1 MISSSSSSS
10 MSGNGLDAQ
19 ASVETMHCLNQQTT
33 NLSKAFI
40 LHIAMWN
47 MFPVHSCLAAC
58 HVWKQTSHGHG
69 LGGSVGGAVGG
80 SVGAFVGGFV
90 GASVGFFVGASVGFF
105 VGASVGVIVGAAVG
119 FLVGA
124 PVGGAPVGSSAG
136 AAKAANASVAT
147 NRILNRPAML
157 SWRSLNKLKLLNY
170 KLPPC

>member
-1 MISSSSSSS
+1 MITLTKYLCMKYFEFAHPITMISSSSSSS
-10 MSGNGLDAQ
+10 VSGNGLDAQ

-80 SVGAFVGGFV
+80 FVGGSVGGAVGGSVGAFVGGFV
-90 GASVGFFVGASVGFF
+90 GASVGFFVGAS
-105 VGASVGVIVGAAVG
+105 VG

-136 AAKAANASVAT
+136 AAKAANASVA
-147 NRILNRPAML
+147 
-157 SWRSLNKLKLLNY
+157 
-170 KLPPC
+170 

>member
-1 MISSSSSSS
+1 MMITLTKYLCMKYFAHPITMISSSSSSS

-69 LGGSVGGAVGG
+69 LGGSVGG
-80 SVGAFVGGFV
+80 SVGGFV
-90 GASVGFFVGASVGFF
+90 GAAVGFFVGT
-105 VGASVGVIVGAAVG
+105 SVGVIVGAAVG
-119 FLVGA
+119 FLVSA

-136 AAKAANASVAT
+136 AAK
-147 NRILNRPAML
+147 
-157 SWRSLNKLKLLNY
+157 
-170 KLPPC
+170 

>member
-1 MISSSSSSS
+1 MKYFEFAHPITMISSSTSSSS

-80 SVGAFVGGFV
+80 AVGGFVGGSVGAFVGGFV
-90 GASVGFFVGASVGFF
+90 GGAVGGSVGAFVGGF
-105 VGASVGVIVGAAVG
+105 V
-119 FLVGA
+119 
-124 PVGGAPVGSSAG
+124 
-136 AAKAANASVAT
+136 
-147 NRILNRPAML
+147 
-157 SWRSLNKLKLLNY
+157 
-170 KLPPC
+170 